1 MCTVA
6 CREVALQLVCTMAAA
21 TAARAGGNLAARVSV
36 RVHALSEHSAARLN
50 RMNCRRAFA
59 VRSESPTFLWSCVF
73 TLLREKG
80 DGKGG
85 ARGAYRK
92 GNKSSPDRT
101 VRASTC
107 RLPRYGHSGPHR
119 LLNHYRRSSARPAGT
134 ARTVYHNLVFRNLIL
149 HLKHGSRVQFTVAR

>member
-1 MCTVA
+1 M
-6 CREVALQLVCTMAAA
+6 
-21 TAARAGGNLAARVSV
+21 SV
-36 RVHALSEHSAARLN
+36 RALSEHSAARLN

-92 GNKSSPDRT
+92 GNKSSPSHT
-101 VRASTC
+101 ICASIC
-107 RLPRYGHSGPHR
+107 RLPRYGYSGPHR

-134 ARTVYHNLVFRNLIL
+134 ARTVYHNLVFCNLIL
-149 HLKHGSRVQFTVAR
+149 HLKHGSREQLTVAQYICWQLRSGAYNTEIS